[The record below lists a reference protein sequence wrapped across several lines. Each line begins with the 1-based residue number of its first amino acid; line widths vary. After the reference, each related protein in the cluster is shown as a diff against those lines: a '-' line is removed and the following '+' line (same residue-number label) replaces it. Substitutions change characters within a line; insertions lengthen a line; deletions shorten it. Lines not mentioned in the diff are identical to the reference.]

1 MLYTIITPS
10 KPAFDD
16 AVKIVLSR
24 PEYANLKSALEDIIQ
39 GIKEWFISL
48 LVKFFTNLF
57 SGLGAVKP
65 ISGALSTIFIVVA
78 LTIIVG
84 IIVFIAIKINKSFEK
99 KGKIKEIL
107 GERIDGRTT
116 PDTLK
121 AKAKAFEEKEDFR
134 NAIRYDFIAL
144 LLLMHEK
151 NVLYLDETR
160 TNEENYAYLN
170 RIKFPK
176 LSEFHYAM
184 EAFNST
190 WYGYK
195 TCGRDGYGQW
205 SGNIS
210 AMWNEVI
217 NYEAKI

>member
-39 GIKEWFISL
+39 NIKEWFISL
-48 LVKFFTNLF
+48 LIKFFTNLF

-78 LTIIVG
+78 LTLIVG

-116 PDTLK
+116 PETLK
-121 AKAKAFEEKEDFR
+121 AKAKAFEEKEDYR

-160 TNEENYAYLN
+160 TNEENYSYLN

-195 TCGRDGYGQW
+195 TCGRDGYGKW
-205 SGNIS
+205 SEKIN
-210 AMWNEVI
+210 AMWNEVLD
-217 NYEAKI
+217 YEAKI